1 MKKSVFSLA
10 ATAALTGAF
19 ATSVSAEEYT
29 VDKGDTLWGISND
42 KNVTVDQLKKWNNL
56 NSNIITPNQKLTV
69 TGNSEA
75 TVETS
80 KTYTVKSGDT
90 LYGISQKY
98 NITVDQLM
106 AWNNLSSTLI
116 HPGDQFAVKAQA
128 ASAPAP
134 APEKAEAPA
143 PSPEPEQKEAPA
155 PEQEEAPEAEPVN
168 TTVEE
173 DQSSEQS
180 SSNDVVKEF
189 TAEATA
195 YTANCTGC
203 SGVTATGIDLN
214 ANPNQKVVAVDPD
227 VIPLGSKVYVEGYGV
242 AIAGDTGG
250 AIDGNRIDVYMPNR
264 QDALNFGRQSVTVKV
279 LSE

>member
-1 MKKSVFSLA
+1 MKKTVFSLA

-29 VDKGDTLWGISND
+29 VNKGDTLWGISNNN
-42 KNVTVDQLKKWNNL
+42 NVTVDQLKAWNNL
-56 NSNIITPNQKLTV
+56 NSNLIYPKQKLTV
-69 TGNSEA
+69 TG
-75 TVETS
+75 ETS
-80 KTYTVKSGDT
+80 TETSTTYTVKSGDT
-90 LYGISQKY
+90 LSGISKQH
-98 NITVDQLM
+98 NISVDQLM
-106 AWNNLSSTLI
+106 AWNNLSSTVI
-116 HPGDQFAVKAQA
+116 HPGDEFALKAGA
-128 ASAPAP
+128 ASAPVPEKAEKEEAPAP
-134 APEKAEAPA
+134 APEPKKEEA
-143 PSPEPEQKEAPA
+143 PEPEPKKEEAPA
-155 PEQEEAPEAEPVN
+155 PEPVSAEQ
-168 TTVEE
+168 

-180 SSNDVVKEF
+180 TSNDVAKEI

-214 ANPNQKVVAVDPD
+214 ANPNQKVIAVDPD

-250 AIDGNRIDVYMPNR
+250 AIDGNRVDLYMPNR
-264 QDALNFGRQSVTVKV
+264 QDALDFGRQSVTVQV